1 MAKLTFS
8 DKDEFAAFV
17 PMLILAWAS
26 DPDTLQNPDAQQ
38 LYRIIGERL
47 RAVLRLYYLQNPGFR
62 IYLKRFETAPD
73 VVITIKRP
81 LEKPD
86 DVEPGIIKKL
96 LSKLIKKESI
106 TTDERHILAEAFMIE
121 LPDNVHVAERCAEKY
136 LRNAECKEG

>member
-8 DKDEFAAFV
+8 DKNEFAAFV

-26 DPDTLQNPDAQQ
+26 DPDTLQDPDAQQ
-38 LYRIIGERL
+38 LYRIIAERL
-47 RAVLRLYYLQNPGFR
+47 RAVLRLYYLQNPEFR
-62 IYLKRFETAPD
+62 IYLKRFEATPD

-96 LSKLIKKESI
+96 VRKLIRKESI
-106 TTDERHILAEAFMIE
+106 TTDERQVLAEEFNIG
-121 LPDNVHVAERCAEKY
+121 LPDEEPIAERCAEKY
-136 LRNAECKEG
+136 LREGIF